1 MNAATSCPDS
11 ATPATACSARADASF
26 VTTLPWCRDLPG
38 KRALNVQELVCIHVL
53 LFAITS
59 ACTFRAVASPHA
71 VPSSHPE
78 RTGNR
83 LRFMLI
89 NLLPDFF
96 AVLQST
102 DPAAAYHRYFEAH
115 RSLLEAYWHN
125 YVIEPAGPHFQEV
138 VRDTV
143 RADVVALARAT
154 EEQCGLLFEVDS
166 NIDVVL
172 MVGVGAANAGEMVVD
187 GRGIAFVCVE
197 HFTSVANPTTRGLGL
212 DPELIPMWLAHEIAH
227 CVRYTS
233 PQSRNEMRQ
242 LVAEAGDYYSYWE
255 TGRGATLREH
265 LVNEGLAV
273 QASRHFSPGHAPW
286 EYFGY
291 ARKQY
296 ARIRELEA
304 VLTRAVADDLDRT
317 GLGLRLRYLSGGMS
331 DESRTV
337 QRYIIP
343 ERAGYFLGARMVEE
357 AIAVKGL
364 PWALRAD
371 AREITSLANAAART
385 A

>member
-1 MNAATSCPDS
+1 
-11 ATPATACSARADASF
+11 
-26 VTTLPWCRDLPG
+26 
-38 KRALNVQELVCIHVL
+38 
-53 LFAITS
+53 
-59 ACTFRAVASPHA
+59 
-71 VPSSHPE
+71 
-78 RTGNR
+78 
-83 LRFMLI
+83 MLI

-115 RSLLEAYWHN
+115 RPVLEAYWHN
-125 YVIEPAGPHFQEV
+125 YVIEPSGPHFQEV

-143 RADVVALARAT
+143 RADREDLRAMLARTDVVALARAT
-154 EEQCGLLFEVDS
+154 EEQCSLLFEVDS

-172 MVGVGAANAGEMVVD
+172 MVGVGAANAGEMVVG
-187 GRGIAFVCVE
+187 GRGIAFVCLE

-233 PQSRNEMRQ
+233 PQSRSDMRQ

-255 TGRGATLREH
+255 TGRSATLREH
-265 LVNEGLAV
+265 LINEGLAV
-273 QASRHFSPGHAPW
+273 QASKRFSPGHAPW

-304 VLTRAVADDLDRT
+304 VLSRAVTDDLDRT

-337 QRYIIP
+337 QRYILP
-343 ERAGYFLGARMVEE
+343 ERAGYFLGARMVEDP
-357 AIAVKGL
+357 IAERGL
-364 PWALRAD
+364 PWALRAG
-371 AREITSLANAAART
+371 AQEITSLSDSAART

>member
-1 MNAATSCPDS
+1 
-11 ATPATACSARADASF
+11 
-26 VTTLPWCRDLPG
+26 
-38 KRALNVQELVCIHVL
+38 
-53 LFAITS
+53 
-59 ACTFRAVASPHA
+59 
-71 VPSSHPE
+71 
-78 RTGNR
+78 
-83 LRFMLI
+83 MLI

-102 DPAAAYHRYFEAH
+102 DPVSAYHRYFETH
-115 RSLLEAYWHN
+115 RTILEAYWHN
-125 YVIEPAGPHFQEV
+125 YVIEPSGPHFQDV
-138 VRDTV
+138 IRDTV
-143 RADVVALARAT
+143 RADRDDLRAMRDRTDVVALARQT
-154 EEQCGLLFEVDS
+154 EEQCQQLFDVDS

-172 MVGVGAANAGEMVVD
+172 MVGVGAANAGEMVVNV
-187 GRGIAFVCVE
+187 RGIAFVCLE

-233 PQSRNEMRQ
+233 PQSRSEMRQ
-242 LVAEAGDYYSYWE
+242 LVGEAGGYYSYWE

-273 QASRHFSPGHAPW
+273 QASRRFSPGHAPW

-304 VLTRAVADDLDRT
+304 VLGRVVADDLDRA

-343 ERAGYFLGARMVEE
+343 ERAGYFLGARMVDD
-357 AIAVKGL
+357 AIVEKGL
-364 PWALRAD
+364 PWALRAS
-371 AREITSLANAAART
+371 AREIISLADSAART

>member
-1 MNAATSCPDS
+1 
-11 ATPATACSARADASF
+11 
-26 VTTLPWCRDLPG
+26 
-38 KRALNVQELVCIHVL
+38 
-53 LFAITS
+53 
-59 ACTFRAVASPHA
+59 
-71 VPSSHPE
+71 
-78 RTGNR
+78 
-83 LRFMLI
+83 MLI
-89 NLLPDFF
+89 NLLPDYF

-102 DPAAAYHRYFEAH
+102 DPAAAYHRYFETH

-138 VRDTV
+138 VRDTI
-143 RADVVALARAT
+143 RADREDLRAMLERTDVVALARAT
-154 EEQCGLLFEVDS
+154 EEQCGLLFEIDS
-166 NIDVVL
+166 NVDVVL
-172 MVGVGAANAGEMVVD
+172 MVGVGAANAGELVVG
-187 GRGIAFVCVE
+187 GRGIAFVCLE

-233 PQSRNEMRQ
+233 PQSRSELRQ
-242 LVAEAGDYYSYWE
+242 SVAESGDYYSYWE
-255 TGRGATLREH
+255 TGRGVTLREH
-265 LVNEGLAV
+265 LINEGLAV
-273 QASRHFSPGHAPW
+273 QASKRFSPGHAPW

-304 VLTRAVADDLDRT
+304 VLSRAVADDLDRA

-337 QRYIIP
+337 QRYILP
-343 ERAGYFLGARMVEE
+343 ERAGYFLGARMVED
-357 AIAVKGL
+357 AIAERGL
-364 PWALRAD
+364 AWALRAN
-371 AREITSLANAAART
+371 AMEITSLSDSAART

>member
-1 MNAATSCPDS
+1 
-11 ATPATACSARADASF
+11 
-26 VTTLPWCRDLPG
+26 
-38 KRALNVQELVCIHVL
+38 
-53 LFAITS
+53 
-59 ACTFRAVASPHA
+59 
-71 VPSSHPE
+71 
-78 RTGNR
+78 
-83 LRFMLI
+83 MLI
-89 NLLPDFF
+89 NLVPDFF

-102 DPAAAYHRYFEAH
+102 DPSAAYQRYFDNH
-115 RSLLEAYWHN
+115 RALLEAYWHN

-138 VRDTV
+138 IRDAL
-143 RADVVALARAT
+143 RADRSDLRAMLERTDVLALARDT
-154 EEQCGLLFEVDS
+154 EEQCARLFEVDS

-172 MVGVGAANAGEMVVD
+172 MVGVGAANAGEMVVG
-187 GRGIAFVCVE
+187 GRGVAFVCLE
-197 HFTSVANPTTRGLGL
+197 HFTSVANSGTRGLGL

-233 PQSRNEMRQ
+233 PQSRSELHQ

-265 LVNEGLAV
+265 LINEGLAV
-273 QASRHFSPGHAPW
+273 QASRQFSPGHAAW

-304 VLTRAVADDLDRT
+304 VISRAVSDDLDRT

-331 DESRTV
+331 DEARTV
-337 QRYIIP
+337 QRYILP
-343 ERAGYFLGARMVEE
+343 ERAGYFIGARMVED
-357 AIAVKGL
+357 AIAERGL
-364 PWALRAD
+364 PWALRAS
-371 AREITSLANAAART
+371 AREITSLSDTAART

>member
-1 MNAATSCPDS
+1 
-11 ATPATACSARADASF
+11 
-26 VTTLPWCRDLPG
+26 
-38 KRALNVQELVCIHVL
+38 
-53 LFAITS
+53 
-59 ACTFRAVASPHA
+59 
-71 VPSSHPE
+71 
-78 RTGNR
+78 
-83 LRFMLI
+83 MLI

-96 AVLQST
+96 AVLQSA
-102 DPAAAYHRYFEAH
+102 DPVVAYQRYFDSH
-115 RSLLEAYWHN
+115 RELLEAYWHN
-125 YVIEPAGPHFQEV
+125 YVIEPAGPHFHEV
-138 VRDTV
+138 ARDAVSAERTDL
-143 RADVVALARAT
+143 RAMLDRTDVVALARAT
-154 EEQCGLLFEVDS
+154 EEQCCLLFEMDS

-172 MVGVGAANAGEMVVD
+172 MIGVGAANAGEMVVG
-187 GRGIAFVCVE
+187 GRGIAFVCLE
-197 HFTSVANPTTRGLGL
+197 HFTSVANPSSRGLGL

-233 PQSRNEMRQ
+233 PQSRSELRQ
-242 LVAEAGDYYSYWE
+242 LIGEAGGYYSYWE
-255 TGRGATLREH
+255 TGRDATLREH

-304 VLTRAVADDLDRT
+304 VLTRAVADDLDRM

-371 AREITSLANAAART
+371 AREIGYLANAAART

>member
-1 MNAATSCPDS
+1 
-11 ATPATACSARADASF
+11 
-26 VTTLPWCRDLPG
+26 
-38 KRALNVQELVCIHVL
+38 
-53 LFAITS
+53 
-59 ACTFRAVASPHA
+59 
-71 VPSSHPE
+71 
-78 RTGNR
+78 
-83 LRFMLI
+83 MLI

-102 DPAAAYHRYFEAH
+102 DPSAAYHRYFEAH
-115 RSLLEAYWHN
+115 RPLLEAYWHN
-125 YVIEPAGPHFQEV
+125 YVIEPAGPHFHEV

-143 RADVVALARAT
+143 HADRTDLRAMLERTDVLALARNT
-154 EEQCGLLFEVDS
+154 EEQCARLFEVDS

-172 MVGVGAANAGEMVVD
+172 MVGVGAANAGELVAG
-187 GRGIAFVCVE
+187 GRGIAFVCLE
-197 HFTSVANPTTRGLGL
+197 HFTSVANASTRGLGL

-233 PQSRNEMRQ
+233 PQSRSEMRR

-265 LVNEGLAV
+265 LINEGLAV
-273 QASRHFSPGHAPW
+273 QASKQFSPGHAPW

-304 VLTRAVADDLDRT
+304 VLSRAVTDDLDRA

-337 QRYIIP
+337 QRYILP
-343 ERAGYFLGARMVEE
+343 ERAGYFLGARMVED
-357 AIAVKGL
+357 AIAERGL
-364 PWALRAD
+364 PWALRAS
-371 AREITSLANAAART
+371 AREIAALSDSAART